1 MCAPASTPRNFL
13 SYRIRYGQRNER
25 DASSFDFFIR
35 FFRGDRSGVACRL
48 LFGEIERVQR
58 ASIQVVVVGMDGRLG
73 SFDERARLEKELGAQ
88 PTLRQQLI
96 GAELRIQR
104 CHRRVVVFVGVG

>member
-1 MCAPASTPRNFL
+1 M
-13 SYRIRYGQRNER
+13 
-25 DASSFDFFIR
+25 
-35 FFRGDRSGVACRL
+35 FR
-48 LFGEIERVQR
+48 EIERVQR
-58 ASIQVVVVGMDGRLG
+58 VSVQVVVVRIDGRLG
-73 SFDERARLEKELGAQ
+73 SFDERAGLEKELGAQ